1 MMRNVNTSRPMP
13 NGISSWRITYRSI
26 IFIKDMSAPRA
37 PRRNRT
43 PDYDARRTAVAH
55 APALLPGSG
64 DGRTHPSLGAIARPQ
79 GLLGNDCAAAR
90 VPERADHVQPGPLDA
105 RPARGV
111 RTGRRPRSIPGPEP
125 QAGRPAVGGGA
136 WLLCRELLPRASTA
150 DDRSVSALCR
160 IAGPARIGRQRRQ
173 QPGAGSTLL
182 GRRHSRPAGL
192 AQAGLGRSVLLRSR

>member
-64 DGRTHPSLGAIARPQ
+64 DGRTHPSLGAPARPQ
-79 GLLGNDCAAAR
+79 GLLGNDRAAAR
-90 VPERADHVQPGPLDA
+90 VPERPDHVQPGPVDA
-105 RPARGV
+105 RPTRGV
-111 RTGRRPRSIPGPEP
+111 RARRRPRPVPGPEP
-125 QAGRPAVGGGA
+125 EARGPAVRRGT
-136 WLLCRELLPRASTA
+136 WLLCRELLPCAPPA
-150 DDRSVSALCR
+150 DDRSVSAVCR
-160 IAGPARIGRQRRQ
+160 IAGAARIGWERRQR
-173 QPGAGSTLL
+173 PGAGGTLL
-182 GRRHSRPAGL
+182 R
-192 AQAGLGRSVLLRSR
+192 

>member
-55 APALLPGSG
+55 ASTLLPGSG
-64 DGRTHPSLGAIARPQ
+64 DGRTHPSVGAITRPQ

-90 VPERADHVQPGPLDA
+90 VPERAGHVQPGPLDA
-105 RPARGV
+105 RPAGGV
-111 RTGRRPRSIPGPEP
+111 RARRCPRSIPGSEP
-125 QAGRPAVGGGA
+125 QAGGAAVGRGA
-136 WLLCRELLPRASTA
+136 GLLRRELLPRSPAA
-150 DDRSVSALCR
+150 DDRPVSALCGV
-160 IAGPARIGRQRRQ
+160 AGAARFGWHGRQRA
-173 QPGAGSTLL
+173 GAGGAL
-182 GRRHSRPAGL
+182 
-192 AQAGLGRSVLLRSR
+192 

>member
-26 IFIKDMSAPRA
+26 IFINDMSAQRT

-64 DGRTHPSLGAIARPQ
+64 DGRTHPPLGAIARPQ

-90 VPERADHVQPGPLDA
+90 VPGRADHVQPRPVDA
-105 RPARGV
+105 RPTGGV
-111 RTGRRPRSIPGPEP
+111 RARRCPRPIPGPEP
-125 QAGRPAVGGGA
+125 EAGGPAVGGGT
-136 WLLCRELLPRASTA
+136 WLLRRELLPRASTA
-150 DDRSVSALCR
+150 DDRPISALCR
-160 IAGPARIGRQRRQ
+160 IAGAARIGWQRRQ

-182 GRRHSRPAGL
+182 CRRHSRSAGL
-192 AQAGLGRSVLLRSR
+192 AQAGLGRSVLL